1 MTSLLQNKTKEDYAS
16 EFNLV
21 EQGGEN
27 LVLSLGNLLN
37 SAAQKASVIRQAEIS
52 AEKRA
57 EVNMS
62 CIEPSCFPEIG
73 DYDDFEREERLRK
86 LVVMFVSLA
95 NRVR

>member
-37 SAAQKASVIRQAEIS
+37 SAAQKASVIKQTEKS

-57 EVNMS
+57 KVNMS
-62 CIEPSCFPEIG
+62 CIKHSYFAEIG
-73 DYDDFEREERLRK
+73 DHDTF
-86 LVVMFVSLA
+86 
-95 NRVR
+95 